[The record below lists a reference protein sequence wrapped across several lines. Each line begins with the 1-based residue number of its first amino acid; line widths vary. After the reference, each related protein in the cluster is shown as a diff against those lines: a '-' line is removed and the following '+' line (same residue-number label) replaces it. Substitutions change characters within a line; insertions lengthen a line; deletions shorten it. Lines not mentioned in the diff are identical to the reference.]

1 MKAFFFGSSAFSVP
15 SLEAISSS
23 VSHVVTKRPKPKGR
37 GYVLEDNEVK
47 QAAARLGIP
56 LIEID
61 SFKEEAAREAAAL
74 KPDLL
79 VVASFGLIIPKW
91 FLEVPAVGAI
101 NVHPSVL
108 PKYRGP
114 SPIQWVLWNG
124 ERETAITI
132 IKMSERMDAGNI
144 LYQEAQPILPDDA
157 AASLMD
163 RLARRSG
170 EIVPG
175 IVSDIAAHGMPEG
188 TVQDDAEATFT
199 PIITKEMGHVDWN
212 TGSLEV
218 VRQVRALALWPT
230 AYTNLDGQ
238 LLKVSKASLTDGQPG
253 EPGEVLDVTKEG
265 IVVAAGDGPVVI
277 VEVQLQGRKRM
288 RAYEFGKGYRNLVG
302 KKLT

>member
-1 MKAFFFGSSAFSVP
+1 
-15 SLEAISSS
+15 
-23 VSHVVTKRPKPKGR
+23 VVTKRAKPKGR
-37 GYVLEDNEVK
+37 GYLLEDNEVK

-61 SFKEEAAREAAAL
+61 SFKEDAAREAAGL

-91 FLEVPAVGAI
+91 FLDVPTVGAI
-101 NVHPSVL
+101 NVHPSLL

-124 ERETAITI
+124 EMETAITI

-144 LYQEAQPILPDDA
+144 LYQEVQPIAPDDD
-157 AASLMD
+157 AASLME

-175 IVSDIAAHGMPEG
+175 IVSDIAAHGMPVG

-199 PIITKEMGHVDWN
+199 PIITKEMGHIDWS

-230 AYTNLDGQ
+230 AYTYLDGQ
-238 LLKVSKASLTDGQPG
+238 LLKVSRISLINGQAG
-253 EPGEVLDVTKEG
+253 EPGQVMGVMKEG
-265 IVVAAGDGPVVI
+265 VVVAAADGTVVI
-277 VEVQLQGRKRM
+277 EEVQLQGRKRM
-288 RAYEFGKGYRNLVG
+288 PAYEFGKGYRNLVG

>member
-101 NVHPSVL
+101 NVHPSLL

-144 LYQEAQPILPDDA
+144 LYQEAQPILPDDD

>member
-15 SLEAISSS
+15 SLEAIRSS
-23 VSHVVTKRPKPKGR
+23 VSYVVTKRSKPKGR
-37 GYVLEDNEVK
+37 GYLLEDNEVK

-101 NVHPSVL
+101 NVHPSLL

-114 SPIQWVLWNG
+114 SPVQWVLWNG

-144 LYQEAQPILPDDA
+144 LYQESQPIAPDDD
-157 AASLMD
+157 AASLME

-238 LLKVSKASLTDGQPG
+238 LLKVSKASLTDGPSG
-253 EPGEVLDVTKEG
+253 EPGQVMDVTKEG

>member
-15 SLEAISSS
+15 SLEAIRSS
-23 VSHVVTKRPKPKGR
+23 VSHVVTKRAKPKGR
-37 GYVLEDNEVK
+37 GYLLEDNEVK

-101 NVHPSVL
+101 NVHPSLL
-108 PKYRGP
+108 PRYRGP
-114 SPIQWVLWNG
+114 SPVQWVLWNG

-144 LYQEAQPILPDDA
+144 LYQEAQPIAPDDD
-157 AASLMD
+157 AASLME

-238 LLKVSKASLTDGQPG
+238 LLKVSKASLTDGPSG
-253 EPGEVLDVTKEG
+253 EPGQVLDVTKEG
-265 IVVAAGDGPVVI
+265 IVVAAADGPVVI

>member
-1 MKAFFFGSSAFSVP
+1 MRAFFFGSSAFSVP
-15 SLEAISSS
+15 SLEAIRSS

-37 GYVLEDNEVK
+37 GYLLEDNEVK

-101 NVHPSVL
+101 NVHPSLL

-144 LYQEAQPILPDDA
+144 LYQEAQPIVPDDD

-175 IVSDIAAHGMPEG
+175 IVSDIAVHGMPEG
-188 TVQDDAEATFT
+188 TAQDDAEATFT
-199 PIITKEMGHVDWN
+199 PIITKEMGHIDWN

-230 AYTNLDGQ
+230 AYTYLDGQ
-238 LLKVSKASLTDGQPG
+238 LLKVSKASLTDGQSG
-253 EPGEVLDVTKEG
+253 EPGQVLDVTKEG
-265 IVVAAGDGPVVI
+265 VVVAAGDGPVVI
-277 VEVQLQGRKRM
+277 AEVQLQGRKRM
-288 RAYEFGKGYRNLVG
+288 RAYEFGKGYKNLVG

>member
-15 SLEAISSS
+15 SLEAIRSS
-23 VSHVVTKRPKPKGR
+23 VSHVVTKRAKPKGR
-37 GYVLEDNEVK
+37 GYLLEDNEVK

-101 NVHPSVL
+101 NVHPSLL
-108 PKYRGP
+108 PRYRGP
-114 SPIQWVLWNG
+114 SPVQWVLWNG

-144 LYQEAQPILPDDA
+144 LYQEAQPIGPDDD
-157 AASLMD
+157 AASLME

-238 LLKVSKASLTDGQPG
+238 LLKVSKASLTDGPSG
-253 EPGEVLDVTKEG
+253 EPGQVLDVTKEG
-265 IVVAAGDGPVVI
+265 IVVAAADGPVVI

>member
-15 SLEAISSS
+15 SLEAIRSS
-23 VSHVVTKRPKPKGR
+23 VSYVVTKRSKPKGR
-37 GYVLEDNEVK
+37 GYLLEDNEVK

-101 NVHPSVL
+101 NVHPSLL

-114 SPIQWVLWNG
+114 SPVQWVLWNG

-144 LYQEAQPILPDDA
+144 LYQESQPIAPDDD
-157 AASLMD
+157 AASLME

-238 LLKVSKASLTDGQPG
+238 LLKVSKASLTDGPSG
-253 EPGEVLDVTKEG
+253 EPGQVMDVTKEG

-288 RAYEFGKGYRNLVG
+288 RAYEFGKGYRNLVE